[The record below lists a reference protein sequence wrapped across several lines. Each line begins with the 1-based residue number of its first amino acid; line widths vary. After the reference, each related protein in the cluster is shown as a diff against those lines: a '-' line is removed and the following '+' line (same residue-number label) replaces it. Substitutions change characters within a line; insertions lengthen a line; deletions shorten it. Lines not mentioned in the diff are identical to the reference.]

1 MLVMVKC
8 GVIVGMFNY
17 YQCGEVL
24 VYSLGL
30 LDVKVL
36 IVEFDLVSVVVE
48 CGVLC
53 GWVVGDV
60 LIVEDVE

>member
-1 MLVMVKC
+1 M
-8 GVIVGMFNY
+8 
-17 YQCGEVL
+17 
-24 VYSLGL
+24 YSLGL